1 MTLTPVRRHVAA
13 GLLLM
18 LMLPVFIGGCTR
30 SPAVSR
36 ERPAAAPAVT
46 RAIVTKHTDGDTAHM
61 RLSNGAEE
69 KVRFIGIDTPEV
81 AESPEPYGQEASAY
95 TARAIPIGSTV
106 WLEFD
111 AERRDQYGRLL
122 AYVWLDEPA
131 DGSEAEVRA
140 KMLNA
145 QLVSDGYAQV
155 YTFPPNVTYTEVF
168 ARFQTEAREA
178 ERGLWAGD

>member
-1 MTLTPVRRHVAA
+1 MVIMPVCA
-13 GLLLM
+13 
-18 LMLPVFIGGCTR
+18 GGCTR
-30 SPAVSR
+30 TPAASR

-61 RLSNGAEE
+61 RLPNGVDE
-69 KVRFIGIDTPEV
+69 KVRFIGIDAPEV
-81 AESPEPYGQEASAY
+81 AESPEPYGQDASAY

-155 YTFPPNVTYTEVF
+155 YTFPPNVKYAGMF
-168 ARFQTEAREA
+168 RRLQSEAREA